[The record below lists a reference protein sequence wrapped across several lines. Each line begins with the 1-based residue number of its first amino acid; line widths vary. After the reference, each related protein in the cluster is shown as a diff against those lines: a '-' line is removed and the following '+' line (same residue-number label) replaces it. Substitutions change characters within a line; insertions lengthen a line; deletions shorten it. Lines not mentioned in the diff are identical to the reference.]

1 MINLSKPS
9 LEKCEH
15 CLFRQIVRQF
25 INEEEFQL
33 LYNSSIQLRY
43 KKGETILKQNSQFS
57 HIVFLSKGYV
67 KFNYENEFGKNL
79 ILTIVDSPT
88 LLGGINVF
96 NEATNMFS
104 IIAIEECEACLIDIN
119 VLKNLALQNS
129 ALALRLLEFSSAMF
143 KDSILN
149 FISLAHKHVNGR
161 VADILIYLSEKIY
174 KNKEF
179 ILTLTRKELAE
190 FAGCSSENIIHTLT
204 RFHKEGIIH
213 SEGKMLKITDLA
225 RLSEISRLG

>member
-9 LEKCEH
+9 LEKCEQ
-15 CLFRQIVRQF
+15 CLFKQIIRQF

-33 LYNSSIQLRY
+33 LYNSSIQLKY

-57 HIVFLSKGYV
+57 HIVFLSKGCV
-67 KFNYENEFGKNL
+67 KFNFENEFGKNL
-79 ILTIVDSPT
+79 ILTIIDSPT

-119 VLKNLALQNS
+119 VLKNLALKNS

-161 VADILIYLSEKIY
+161 VADILIYLSRKIY
-174 KNKEF
+174 KSEEF

-213 SEGKMLKITDLA
+213 SDGKRIKIQDSK